1 MEEASRN
8 KRPNKNEKTI
18 QGPRRPSVR
27 PAVSGSNCEEQQE
40 RFAVVYDFGRENKSA
55 TFSFFLQPRTRI
67 RERKK
72 EKERGNRRRRHISH
86 FGGIKE
92 VGGDMFNV
100 LSFSLRT
107 CGFLS

>member
-40 RFAVVYDFGRENKSA
+40 RFAAVYDLGRENKSA
-55 TFSFFLQPRTRI
+55 TFSFFYNP
-67 RERKK
+67 EHGFANGKRKK
-72 EKERGNRRRRHISH
+72 KEEIVV
-86 FGGIKE
+86 
-92 VGGDMFNV
+92 VG
-100 LSFSLRT
+100 T
-107 CGFLS
+107 

>member
-40 RFAVVYDFGRENKSA
+40 RFAVVYDLGRENKSA
-55 TFSFFLQPRTRI
+55 TFSFFATPNTDSRT
-67 RERKK
+67 EKGKRKGK
-72 EKERGNRRRRHISH
+72 SSSWAHKSFRR
-86 FGGIKE
+86 KE